1 MAKVKRLVAAAAT
14 MVLACAVAA
23 GVANAHPFAHW
34 TGTSGPFRWEADLA
48 ACGAVPGERNRIE
61 AHSRW
66 VNSPSNGYQRA
77 IFRRQLWKESAGA
90 WDTVSSQAR
99 STKNT
104 LEGQEFVLH
113 WTQTFQPASGEA
125 GRTSRDVLRFTWRRD
140 RSGPDRTVFA
150 RHVVLGPCVVG
161 T

>member
-1 MAKVKRLVAAAAT
+1 MAWGRSGLAAT
-14 MVLACAVAA
+14 AVVAYALAA

-34 TGTSGPFRWEADLA
+34 TGTAGPFRWEADTVR
-48 ACGAVPGERNRIE
+48 CGAVTGQWNRIE

-66 VNSPSNGYQRA
+66 INSPDNGYQRA
-77 IFRRQLWKESAGA
+77 VFRRQLWNPDAEA
-90 WDTVSSQAR
+90 WETVSSRTR

-125 GRTSRDVLRFTWRRD
+125 GRTMRNIVRFSWRRD
-140 RSGPDRTVFA
+140 RSGPDRTVFT
-150 RHVVLGPCVVG
+150 RRVVLDSCVVG
-161 T
+161 A